1 MDTKPT
7 PVTRSLQSRNPSR
20 HDGLVAPKKHD
31 KAKTTVH
38 GCQCAGYM
46 DLRVRWFLTELG
58 HKTDVGGN
66 EEEVDVVESWKG
78 GRNAIAFVASF
89 GQKF

>member
-7 PVTRSLQSRNPSR
+7 PATRSLQSRNPSR
-20 HDGLVAPKKHD
+20 HDGLVTPKKHD

-46 DLRVRWFLTELG
+46 DLRVRRLLLNWAAKLTLEEM
-58 HKTDVGGN
+58 KRKWTSSRVGR
-66 EEEVDVVESWKG
+66 EKEM
-78 GRNAIAFVASF
+78 
-89 GQKF
+89 Q